1 MPRKRAI
8 PVTVSYSCNECGA
21 PAYTSGPGQ
30 TSKIYVNHTKAC
42 KLALEIMLQWP
53 QLAESTGLA
62 KARLN
67 DRRCRAGLF
76 PSCNSAKH

>member
-62 KARLN
+62 EWMTGGQNVRTFEFAEA
-67 DRRCRAGLF
+67 AG
-76 PSCNSAKH
+76 